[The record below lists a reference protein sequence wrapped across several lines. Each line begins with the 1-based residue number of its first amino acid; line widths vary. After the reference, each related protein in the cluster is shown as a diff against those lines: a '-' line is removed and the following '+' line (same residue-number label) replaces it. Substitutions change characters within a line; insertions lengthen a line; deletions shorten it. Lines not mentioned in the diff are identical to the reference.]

1 MIWRCAACG
10 AANVPRHWLE
20 NVLLSEQA
28 GESARLDRRRV
39 TPLVRARPVSCTV
52 SCVADDQPEP

>member
-10 AANVPRHWLE
+10 AANVSRHRLE

-28 GESARLDRRRV
+28 GESARLDRRR
-39 TPLVRARPVSCTV
+39 
-52 SCVADDQPEP
+52 